1 MKFGL
6 THQFECSYLKDRHE
20 QLLVLADQEP
30 TSPYHYDLLIG
41 SGFRRSGEQVYRPHC
56 PQCSACNS
64 IRVLCD
70 EFTPSKS
77 QKRVRSKN
85 KDIKVIVSREDKPE
99 YYTLYERY
107 INERHQD
114 GSMFPATHH
123 QYASFVN
130 SSWCE
135 SLFFE
140 FRSDDELIAVAVTD
154 KLNNALSALYTFF
167 EPNMAERSIGTF
179 AILTQIE
186 FARQCNIRHLYLGYQ
201 VDACAKMN
209 YKTKFYPHERF
220 ISNKWHYF
228 AKKAL

>member
-6 THQFECSYLKDRHE
+6 THQFECSYLTDKQE
-20 QLLVLADQEP
+20 QLLVLAEQEH

-56 PQCSACNS
+56 PNCSACHS
-64 IRVLCD
+64 IRVMCED
-70 EFTPSKS
+70 FKPSKS
-77 QKRVRSKN
+77 QRRVLNKN
-85 KDIKVIVSREDKPE
+85 SDIEVRISLQDKPE
-99 YYTLYERY
+99 YYGLYERY

-114 GSMFPATHH
+114 GSMYPATHH
-123 QYASFVN
+123 QYACFVN

-140 FRSDDELIAVAVTD
+140 FWLDEALIAVAVTD
-154 KLNNALSALYTFF
+154 KLANALSALYTFF
-167 EPNMAERSIGTF
+167 EPTLADRSIGTF
-179 AILTQIE
+179 AIIKQIE
-186 FARQCNIRHLYLGYQ
+186 FAQQSEIRHLYLGYQ

-220 ISNKWHYF
+220 IDNKWHYF